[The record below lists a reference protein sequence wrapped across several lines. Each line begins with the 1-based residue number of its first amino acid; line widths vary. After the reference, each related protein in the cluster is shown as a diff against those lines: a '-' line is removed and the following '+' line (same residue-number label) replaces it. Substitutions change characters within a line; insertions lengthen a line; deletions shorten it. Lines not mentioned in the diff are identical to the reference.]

1 ELPKGIEP
9 MVRVVAIGNEA
20 WSLPLLRRKGV
31 ITKGDLVIS
40 WKAGQNSALNTRE
53 IASGRD
59 VGNVVVQRGGKDVV
73 HDVTFAFVFHAFR
86 PQGVFHT
93 Q

>member
-1 ELPKGIEP
+1 

-40 WKAGQNSALNTRE
+40 WKAGQSSSLDTRE
-53 IASGRD
+53 IAPGRD
-59 VGNVVVQRGGKDVV
+59 VGNVVVQRGGKDIV
-73 HDVTFAFVFHAFR
+73 HDVTFAFVFHVFHR
-86 PQGVFHT
+86 QGVIHT